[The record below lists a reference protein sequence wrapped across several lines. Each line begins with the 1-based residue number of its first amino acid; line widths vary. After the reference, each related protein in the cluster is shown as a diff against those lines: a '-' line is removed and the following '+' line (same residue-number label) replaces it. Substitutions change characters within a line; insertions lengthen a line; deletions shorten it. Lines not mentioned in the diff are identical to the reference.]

1 MKKAASKKKLD
12 WHEQLDELAKLKI
25 KIYAIQCGTNSQSNT
40 FYKKLA
46 DKTSG
51 VHLRLNEF
59 SQINEMFMGLIYR
72 EGAEYQLEARAEEI
86 TTFSNNTN
94 TTEGQLVVE
103 DGDGPRMILPEDT
116 LRAEMFFTDEDLKDI
131 HKAIHS
137 EKEKVDINGKT
148 YNVSVGRAGCRFV
161 TIDDF
166 TFVEQNKKTD
176 SKYAKMAIEG
186 KAVTWIVNHGKWGLI
201 IDNEISSTI

>member
-116 LRAEMFFTDEDLKDI
+116 LRAEMFFY
-131 HKAIHS
+131 
-137 EKEKVDINGKT
+137 G
-148 YNVSVGRAGCRFV
+148 
-161 TIDDF
+161 
-166 TFVEQNKKTD
+166 
-176 SKYAKMAIEG
+176 
-186 KAVTWIVNHGKWGLI
+186 
-201 IDNEISSTI
+201 